1 MDCYN
6 LKKKRNIKPYNDAAA
21 AAAEMTTVTIKKW
34 ICNGQK
40 LYSARF
46 LRQAKFR
53 FDLAKQK
60 FPSRKQLLMTIY
72 SNYQINPKITSKSV
86 FIFSAIQLISHYL
99 SLLSSFCFPFH
110 KDKRIKEVSSDK
122 NSFNK
127 SQMFNN
133 SKCKR
138 HTIKTCFVVG
148 IVMSIKT

>member
-1 MDCYN
+1 MQQQQQQ
-6 LKKKRNIKPYNDAAA
+6 
-21 AAAEMTTVTIKKW
+21 KW
-34 ICNGQK
+34 QRSRSRSGYAMVKNFIQHA
-40 LYSARF
+40 SF
-46 LRQAKFR
+46 
-53 FDLAKQK
+53 AKQNSDLTS
-60 FPSRKQLLMTIY
+60 PSKNSHLESKLLMTIY

-86 FIFSAIQLISHYL
+86 FIFSAIQLISHY
-99 SLLSSFCFPFH
+99 SLSSFCFPFH